1 MVQPQIV
8 ERIVAAIRPASGDHL
23 VEIGPGPGALTKSL
37 LRLLPQFTVV
47 ELDRDMIAGLRALA
61 PPEQL
66 RVLQAD
72 ALEVDFAAL
81 AGAGNALRIVGNLPY
96 NVATPL
102 IFHILEHAEQ
112 VRDMHFMLQKEVV
125 DRVVAMPGSKAYGRL
140 SVMIQ
145 AYCAVESLFTVAPG
159 NFFPVPKVD
168 SAFMRLIPHRPGL
181 LPPHLQAPFARIVAT
196 SFAQRRKT
204 LANNLRGILSA
215 DDLRGLQIDPGS
227 RAETL
232 DQAAFFASPR
242 PPLNRETDHE
252 SFGSCREAVCRTGMG
267 SENAARLSG
276 SHLRGAGTQW
286 RSGYFL
292 PCAWRTGAYPVLLAS
307 PESGDNDGKTPG
319 GGGVSDS
326 GQLWA
331 GSG

>member
-1 MVQPQIV
+1 MMQEGRLPRAKKRFGQNFLVQLQIV

-23 VEIGPGPGALTKSL
+23 VEIGPGPGALTRSL
-37 LRLLPQFTVV
+37 LRLLPQLTVV

-125 DRVVAMPGSKAYGRL
+125 DRVVAVPGSKAYGRL

-145 AYCAVESLFTVAPG
+145 AHCAVESLFTVAPG

-215 DDLRGLQIDPGS
+215 DDLRGLQIDPGC

-232 DQAAFFASPR
+232 DQTAFFRLA
-242 PPLNRETDHE
+242 
-252 SFGSCREAVCRTGMG
+252 EATVEQGD
-267 SENAARLSG
+267 
-276 SHLRGAGTQW
+276 
-286 RSGYFL
+286 RS
-292 PCAWRTGAYPVLLAS
+292 
-307 PESGDNDGKTPG
+307 
-319 GGGVSDS
+319 
-326 GQLWA
+326 
-331 GSG
+331 

>member
-1 MVQPQIV
+1 MMQEGRLPRAKKRFGQNFLVQPQIV
-8 ERIVAAIRPASGDHL
+8 EHIVAAIRPASGDQL
-23 VEIGPGPGALTKSL
+23 VEIGPGPGALTRAL
-37 LRLLPQFTVV
+37 LRLLPQLTVV

-66 RVLQAD
+66 EVMQAD
-72 ALEVDFAAL
+72 ALEVDFSAL

-102 IFHILEHAEQ
+102 IFHILEYAEQ

-125 DRVVAMPGSKAYGRL
+125 DRVVAVPGSKAYGRL

-145 AYCAVESLFTVAPG
+145 AHCAVESLFTVAPG

-215 DDLRGLQIDPGS
+215 DDLRGLQVDPGC

-232 DQAAFFASPR
+232 DQAAFFRLAEATVEQG
-242 PPLNRETDHE
+242 NR
-252 SFGSCREAVCRTGMG
+252 S
-267 SENAARLSG
+267 
-276 SHLRGAGTQW
+276 
-286 RSGYFL
+286 
-292 PCAWRTGAYPVLLAS
+292 
-307 PESGDNDGKTPG
+307 
-319 GGGVSDS
+319 
-326 GQLWA
+326 
-331 GSG
+331 